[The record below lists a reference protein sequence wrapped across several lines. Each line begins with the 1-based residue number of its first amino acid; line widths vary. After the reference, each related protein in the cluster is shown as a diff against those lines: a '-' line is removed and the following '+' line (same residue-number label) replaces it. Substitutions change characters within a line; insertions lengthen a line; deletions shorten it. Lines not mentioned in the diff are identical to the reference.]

1 MNTLNK
7 ILILSIAGML
17 FSGYL
22 SAVKLFSQT
31 CAIDSG
37 CSYFLGYPTC
47 YYGFAF
53 FAVIFILTLANKFCS
68 WGGKKMATARL
79 HALRT
84 VTALGIVFSLYFS
97 VVEIWKMISEKMVY
111 GALILP
117 TCFYGLIVYIW
128 VFALAMK
135 LKNNKESETE
145 SKSENEISAEDE
157 QVTSEDLKEESEEES
172 SHVA

>member
-1 MNTLNK
+1 MNTKQIKNY
-7 ILILSIAGML
+7 IIYLSVAGVL

-47 YYGFAF
+47 YFGFGF
-53 FAVIFILTLANKFCS
+53 FALLLILSLSNRFCS
-68 WGGKKMATARL
+68 WGGQKINTARV

-84 VTALGIVFSLYFS
+84 VATLGIVFSAYFS
-97 VVEIWKMISEKMVY
+97 AIEIYAMFKEKMVY

-117 TCFYGLIVYIW
+117 TCFYGLLVYI
-128 VFALAMK
+128 AILYLAFK
-135 LKNNKESETE
+135 ISPTKNDASANEKENLTE
-145 SKSENEISAEDE
+145 AED
-157 QVTSEDLKEESEEES
+157 QQ
-172 SHVA
+172 AIN

>member
-53 FAVIFILTLANKFCS
+53 FVLIFILTLANKFCS
-68 WGGKKMATARL
+68 WGGEKLAVARL
-79 HALRT
+79 NALRA
-84 VTALGIVFSLYFS
+84 VSALGIAFSLYFS

-128 VFALAMK
+128 VFVLAMK
-135 LKNNKESETE
+135 LRSGQKDE
-145 SKSENEISAEDE
+145 SENEVRSENE
-157 QVTSEDLKEESEEES
+157 QTPNEDLKEESEEENP
-172 SHVA
+172 HIA

>member
-1 MNTLNK
+1 
-7 ILILSIAGML
+7 ML

-53 FAVIFILTLANKFCS
+53 FALIFILTLANKFCS
-68 WGGKKMATARL
+68 WGGEKLAVARL
-79 HALRT
+79 HALRA
-84 VTALGIVFSLYFS
+84 VSALGIAFSLYFS

-128 VFALAMK
+128 VFVLAMK
-135 LKNNKESETE
+135 LRSSQKDEPENESENE
-145 SKSENEISAEDE
+145 AKSENEQTPNEE
-157 QVTSEDLKEESEEES
+157 LKEEPEEENP
-172 SHVA
+172 HIA